1 MKPTFSIRRFKR
13 WLLASSV
20 LPGCLVAGCQAPYT
34 TRFDKCATIIP
45 GSLPAPNGSF
55 VRQFQLVHTNKA
67 EADDFVVYLQE
78 WYMGGREMGPY
89 GEYHVAQMAQRLAS
103 VPFPV
108 LVQVCPD
115 PALNEFRRRV
125 VIERLAACGVIDAVN
140 RVVLGR
146 PEAEGLNGPE
156 SFRVYQG
163 LLFNNGQNQGFGGNN
178 GFGGNSGFG
187 GNIGG
192 GGLGGGFGGGGYGGG
207 FGGFPFPSY

>member
-20 LPGCLVAGCQAPYT
+20 LPGCLVAGCYAPNVN
-34 TRFDKCATIIP
+34 RFDKCATILP
-45 GSLPAPNGSF
+45 GSLTAPNGTS
-55 VRQFQLVHTNKA
+55 VREFQLMHTNKA

-89 GEYHVAQMAQRLAS
+89 GEYHIAQMAQRMPS

-115 PALNEFRRRV
+115 PALNEHRRRV
-125 VIERLAACGVIDAVN
+125 VIEKLAACGVQDAAI
-140 RVVLGR
+140 RVILGR

-163 LLFNNGQNQGFGGNN
+163 LLFNNGQNNGGFGGG
-178 GFGGNSGFG
+178 GFGGGGFG

-192 GGLGGGFGGGGYGGG
+192 GGLGGGFGGGGFGGG
-207 FGGFPFPSY
+207 LGGFPFPSY